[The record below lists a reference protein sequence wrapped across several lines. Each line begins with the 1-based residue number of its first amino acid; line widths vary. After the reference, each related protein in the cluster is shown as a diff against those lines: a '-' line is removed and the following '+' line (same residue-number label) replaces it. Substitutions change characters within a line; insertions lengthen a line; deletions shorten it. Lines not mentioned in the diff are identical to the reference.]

1 MLFVQKY
8 GGTSVGSADRLRVV
22 ADRVQKTVAA
32 GHQVVVVVSAMGHST
47 DALVKLADDLVSRP
61 DLREMDSLLST
72 GEQVSASLLAMRL
85 VHMGCQAKS
94 LTGWQAG
101 IQTEKVHGK
110 ARISS
115 IDTNALSVLL
125 HEGVTPIVTGF
136 QGVAGGEIT
145 TLGRGGSDTTAVA
158 LAAALKADA
167 CEIYT
172 DVDGVYTTD
181 PRVVSTAKKLSS
193 VSYDEMLELANL
205 GAQVLHPR
213 AVENA
218 KQFDVQLVVR
228 SSFSG
233 EDGTRVVAIS
243 DDHMEER
250 KVVTGIA
257 FERHVARIAVIGL
270 PVHRHGL
277 AVIFSELARNGVN
290 VDVIVQSVVGDDVVD
305 VSFSVTEPDALS
317 AVEIVRGLK
326 EQLMFSRV
334 ERETDLA
341 KVSIVG
347 AGMIS
352 NPGVAAEMFVTLRD
366 ANIPIHMVTTS
377 EIKVS
382 CVVPAR
388 FIDGAVSALHHSFV
402 DALDAS
408 VATSERAGL

>member
-8 GGTSVGSADRLRVV
+8 GGTSVGSADRLRIV
-22 ADRVQKTVAA
+22 ADRVRKTAAA
-32 GHQVVVVVSAMGHST
+32 GNQVVVVVSAMGHST
-47 DALVKLADDLVSRP
+47 DALVNLADDLVSRP

-85 VHMGCQAKS
+85 LHMGCKAQS
-94 LTGWQAG
+94 MTGWQAG
-101 IQTEKVHGK
+101 IQTEKVHGN

-115 IDTNALSVLL
+115 IDTNAITGLL
-125 HEGVTPIVTGF
+125 GEGCIPIVTGF
-136 QGVAGGEIT
+136 QGVADGEIT

-158 LAAALKADA
+158 LAAALGADA

-181 PRVVSTAKKLSS
+181 PRVVPTAKKLVS

-228 SSFSG
+228 SSFSEEG
-233 EDGTRVVAIS
+233 GTSVVAIS
-243 DDHMEER
+243 DEHMEER

-277 AVIFSELARNGVN
+277 AVIFSELARSSVN

-305 VSFSVTEPDALS
+305 VSFSVVESDALR
-317 AVEIVRGLK
+317 AVEIVRGLQD
-326 EQLMFSRV
+326 ELSFSRV

-352 NPGVAAEMFVTLRD
+352 NPGVAAQMFVTLRD
-366 ANIPIHMVTTS
+366 ANIPIHMVSTS

-388 FIDGAVSALHHSFV
+388 FVDDAVLALHQSFV
-402 DALDAS
+402 DALEDA
-408 VATSERAGL
+408 VKPSEHAPS